1 MPGVGV
7 TEGNE
12 HANTMAREQ
21 YQAGNCVTRRSVIL
35 VDKFIKTDQTS
46 CLNL

>member
-21 YQAGNCVTRRSVIL
+21 YQARNCMTGRSVIL
-35 VDKFIKTDQTS
+35 VDKFIKIDQTS
-46 CLNL
+46 YLNL